1 MDPREQVEILE
12 RGVADLI
19 SPEELLAKLERAA
32 QEGRPLRVKYG
43 ADPSAPDIHIGHTV
57 CIRKMKQF
65 QDLGHEVYFIIG
77 DFTGRIGDPS
87 GRSETRRQLS
97 EGEVLENAKTYQKQ
111 IFKILDPD
119 KTKVVFN
126 SAWHSKLSFADVIQ
140 LGAKYTVARML
151 ERDDFKARLAQ
162 EKPVGIHELLYPLA
176 QAYDSV
182 AISADVELGGTDQT
196 FNFLL
201 TREIQKEYGQT
212 PQVVLTMPLL
222 EGTDGVNKMSKSLGN
237 YIGIDEP
244 PGEMFGKVMSIPDR
258 LMIKYFELVTEVPMA
273 EVRQIESGLESG
285 TLHPMAA
292 KKRLA
297 REIVRLYHGEEAAAR
312 AEREFDRVFSRREL
326 PENLP
331 VVYVDKSALAEPSG
345 KVRAYKLVV
354 ALGLSPS
361 SSEANRLI
369 RQGAVKVDGVKVS
382 DPADELELSQ
392 GMVVQVGRRRFAA
405 VSLEPGEKAGA
416 GCP

>member
-12 RGVADLI
+12 RGVAGLV

-87 GRSETRRQLS
+87 GRSETRRQLT
-97 EGEVLENAKTYQKQ
+97 EEEVLENAKTYQKQ

-222 EGTDGVNKMSKSLGN
+222 EGTDGTNKMSKSLGN

-258 LMIKYFELVTEVPMA
+258 LMIKYLELVTEVPMA
-273 EVRQIESGLESG
+273 EVRQIESKLESG
-285 TLHPMAA
+285 ALHPMAV

-326 PENLP
+326 PENMP

-369 RQGAVKVDGVKVS
+369 RQGAVKINGAKVS

-405 VSLEPGEKAGA
+405 VSLEPGENAGA

>member
-1 MDPREQVEILE
+1 MDPREQVEILQ
-12 RGVADLI
+12 RGVAGLV

-97 EGEVLENAKTYQKQ
+97 EEEVLENAKTYQKQ

-285 TLHPMAA
+285 ALHPMAA

-326 PENLP
+326 PEELP

-354 ALGLSPS
+354 ALGLSSS

-405 VSLEPGEKAGA
+405 VSLEPGEAGA
-416 GCP
+416 RCP